1 MADSIAKEVSKR
13 VAGISY
19 EDAVSVSTEIV
30 SKAGKKCFKNWFQQG
45 HMDTELYREFTI
57 LLARHFKEL
66 QLHGEGK
73 DFVERCIRLLK
84 KARFTGIEE

>member
-1 MADSIAKEVSKR
+1 
-13 VAGISY
+13 
-19 EDAVSVSTEIV
+19 
-30 SKAGKKCFKNWFQQG
+30 
-45 HMDTELYREFTI
+45 MDTELYREFTI